1 MMLVSSNIIS
11 TAFHNIVQNDLIP
24 QPTCVYLQLASLF
37 ATCTSPLFLL
47 GMAIDRLLAMMKFYK
62 ALTTSHPRSYI
73 VAQILPGCTLGV
85 ALDVM
90 VLTNQKNE
98 ELVECYLTTPM
109 QGPIAN
115 VYFKSIMLVCVL
127 IILCNFSFIIFLKKL
142 RMSSEKSKSIY
153 RSVIIISLS
162 VVFGYFLTVVIL
174 SLKGALLN
182 NETSFMDLLAGSIV
196 NVSISVNF
204 FVYYSISKEY
214 RAIFD
219 KVLGISHIKAMLK
232 RSMPA
237 VVRRVTHLSNPS
249 PVRITVAEV
258 N

>member
-1 MMLVSSNIIS
+1 M
-11 TAFHNIVQNDLIP
+11 
-24 QPTCVYLQLASLF
+24 SL
-37 ATCTSPLFLL
+37 CLNLC
-47 GMAIDRLLAMMKFYK
+47 M
-62 ALTTSHPRSYI
+62 H
-73 VAQILPGCTLGV
+73 
-85 ALDVM
+85 
-90 VLTNQKNE
+90 
-98 ELVECYLTTPM
+98 
-109 QGPIAN
+109 
-115 VYFKSIMLVCVL
+115 VC
-127 IILCNFSFIIFLKKL
+127 I
-142 RMSSEKSKSIY
+142 
-153 RSVIIISLS
+153 
-162 VVFGYFLTVVIL
+162 TVVIL

-219 KVLGISHIKAMLK
+219 KVLGIGHIKAMLK